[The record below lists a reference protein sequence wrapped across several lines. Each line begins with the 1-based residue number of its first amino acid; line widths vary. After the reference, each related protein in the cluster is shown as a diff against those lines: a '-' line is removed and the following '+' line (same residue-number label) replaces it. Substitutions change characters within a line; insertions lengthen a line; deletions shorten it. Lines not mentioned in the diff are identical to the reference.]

1 VLTAIIVAYRTP
13 AEVAAAV
20 GSLHAQAVPP
30 GEIIVVDNGAPDGD
44 PVPRTPELANVH
56 IEAPPRNAGFGGGC
70 NIGAR
75 LASGDELLFLNA
87 DVVLTAHA
95 TEAMSRRL
103 QSDPRI
109 AAVGPLIY
117 SRGEVQLSAR
127 AFPSL
132 RTGLMGRRS
141 MLTRLLVQARRYP
154 AEFRHMY
161 GEGGPVDWI
170 SGACMLVRRD
180 AFDEIDGFDE
190 QYWMYWE
197 DADLCRRLTDRD
209 WSVHFERAAV
219 VHHASGASGTS
230 YRTIRSFHES
240 AARFACTHIT
250 GTALGCH
257 LTRLALRWRN
267 WLVLRRFARGDDVM
281 RSVP

>member
-1 VLTAIIVAYRTP
+1 MVSAIIVAYRTP

-20 GSLHAQAVPP
+20 GSLHAQAQPP
-30 GEIIVVDNGAPDGD
+30 GEIIVVDNGASDGD
-44 PVPRTPELANVH
+44 PVPSTAELANVRV
-56 IEAPPRNAGFGGGC
+56 EAAPRNEGFGAGC
-70 NIGAR
+70 NLGAK
-75 LASGDELLFLNA
+75 LATGDELLFMNA
-87 DVVLTAHA
+87 DVVLTANA
-95 TEAMSRRL
+95 TEALSRRL
-103 QSDPRI
+103 NSDPRI

-141 MLTRLLVQARRYP
+141 LLTRLLIQSRRYP
-154 AEFRHMY
+154 AEFRHMH

-170 SGACMLVRRD
+170 SGACMLVRRA
-180 AFDEIDGFDE
+180 AFDEVGGFDE
-190 QYWMYWE
+190 RYWMYWE

-209 WSVHFERAAV
+209 WSVYFERAAV

-230 YRTIRSFHES
+230 YRTIRAFHES
-240 AARFACTHIT
+240 AARFACTHMT
-250 GTALGCH
+250 TTALGCR
-257 LTRLALRWRN
+257 LIRLALRWRN

-281 RSVP
+281 RSIP